1 MAVVLDGV
9 FISTNGE
16 ASSLRPAEA
25 PGDSPGPALVLP
37 ASLASLACASTG
49 ISAALTARPSPNLPV
64 LVRTLDIGLGL
75 TLVQYYLNKLDHVC
89 KDPISKNCHI
99 HRFQVDVDFGG
110 RCSAQDR

>member
-1 MAVVLDGV
+1 MLDGV

-16 ASSLRPAEA
+16 ASGLRPAAA

-37 ASLASLACASTG
+37 ASLVSLACASTG

-64 LVRTLDIGLGL
+64 LVRTPGIGLGL
-75 TLVQYYLNKLDHVC
+75 TLAQYDLIKLGHVC
-89 KDPISKNCHI
+89 KDPVSKNCHI

-110 RCSAQDR
+110 RCSAQNRQ